1 MLAGVLKFLAA
12 CGWRD
17 EALVGAVATAGRGG
31 GEGLFIDGVLLELLS
46 WGVLALLLV
55 GCRRLLLRLT
65 SVLPAC

>member
-17 EALVGAVATAGRGG
+17 EALVGSAAIAGRGG

-46 WGVLALLLV
+46 
-55 GCRRLLLRLT
+55 
-65 SVLPAC
+65 